1 MSKIA
6 TGACPIAGASA
17 GFALLPLAAC
27 LRFAQVQRSVDLQLK
42 GPCLF
47 GLCTRGKSREQRV
60 RKPFEWA
67 CPHSFLG
74 CNSVFRHALLV
85 VNDLR
90 GRLQREPKFVIPD
103 LLLGPSASIG
113 PGAVWTAKP
122 MRLQKFIELLRALVL
137 QACSVQPSDLT
148 SYSLRRFLPT
158 IAEILRCPPE
168 VAHYLGN
175 WTEAVHLKHVQS
187 QRCPSIM
194 PMIKS
199 PQLQI
204 PKRDYCKPSRKP
216 RISLVIVRFLFRPCE
231 IVVSNGLL

>member
-1 MSKIA
+1 M
-6 TGACPIAGASA
+6 
-17 GFALLPLAAC
+17 
-27 LRFAQVQRSVDLQLK
+27 
-42 GPCLF
+42 
-47 GLCTRGKSREQRV
+47 
-60 RKPFEWA
+60 
-67 CPHSFLG
+67 H
-74 CNSVFRHALLV
+74 SVFRHALLV